1 MRRSKTMNI
10 DIALK
15 IILLK
20 IALLFPFG
28 LEAWTVSER
37 IVELSQESETVAKH
51 IEPETVSD
59 ETPAV
64 MKKWSGRKELFKE
77 EALSRQED
85 NVKKSPD
92 LEKGVFEKTRAS
104 FTLEEHVAMEHQRA
118 LQFFDKKDFIKGE
131 AILIEILDQTPR
143 HHESRIEL
151 ANFYLKEER
160 VEAAE
165 TILLEGLKLDENH
178 PDFLRLMAMVH
189 DRKGEP
195 DKALAFL
202 VKVKDSR
209 KQDRNYIA
217 FLGHI
222 YQQTGRYS
230 LARQQYFRLLEME
243 PKNPLWLLG
252 VSIALDAEGQRNAA
266 LEGYQRLTAEGNID
280 PSILKYVQDRIDI
293 LKG

>member
-1 MRRSKTMNI
+1 MNI
-10 DIALK
+10 DIVLK
-15 IILLK
+15 VILLK
-20 IALLFPFG
+20 SALFLPFSVA
-28 LEAWTVSER
+28 AWTVSER
-37 IVELSQESETVAKH
+37 VVELSQESPIMAKQAD
-51 IEPETVSD
+51 PVMD
-59 ETPAV
+59 EEMPPV
-64 MKKWSGRKELFKE
+64 MKKWTDQKEFFSDNKVAKE
-77 EALSRQED
+77 EEFI
-85 NVKKSPD
+85 KKAPD
-92 LEKGVFEKTRAS
+92 SDKGLFEKTRSS

-118 LQFFDKKDFIKGE
+118 LQFFDKKDLIKAE
-131 AILIEILDQTPR
+131 AILIEILDQMPR
-143 HHESRIEL
+143 YHESRIEL

-178 PDFLRLMAMVH
+178 PDFLRLMAMVQ

-209 KQDRNYIA
+209 KQDKNYIA

-252 VSIALDAEGQRNAA
+252 VSIALDAEGQRDAA

-280 PSILKYVQDRIDI
+280 PSVLKYVQDRIDI